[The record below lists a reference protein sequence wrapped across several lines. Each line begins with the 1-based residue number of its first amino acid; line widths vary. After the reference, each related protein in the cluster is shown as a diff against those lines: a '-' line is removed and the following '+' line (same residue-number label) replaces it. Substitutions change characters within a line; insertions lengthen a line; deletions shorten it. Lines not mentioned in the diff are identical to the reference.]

1 VVGQRMTISF
11 AIEHHDR
18 LVDGI
23 VEAFWTRESLVSEM
37 MPLQIAPELFDVV
50 ELRRQNRLSHC
61 KRALG
66 LDRSRPRGNGS
77 PQCVDPTLAESA
89 ASEPHGI
96 LAHAEGLGDP
106 RARPACQGQQERPRP
121 IRLASI
127 PRVAEDNE
135 VTPLR
140 GARDNRGFARH
151 NPHPEPNQ
159 EMESQTASV
168 GHPAETCLGGAR
180 AG

>member
-1 VVGQRMTISF
+1 
-11 AIEHHDR
+11 
-18 LVDGI
+18 
-23 VEAFWTRESLVSEM
+23 
-37 MPLQIAPELFDVV
+37 
-50 ELRRQNRLSHC
+50 
-61 KRALG
+61 
-66 LDRSRPRGNGS
+66 
-77 PQCVDPTLAESA
+77 
-89 ASEPHGI
+89 
-96 LAHAEGLGDP
+96 
-106 RARPACQGQQERPRP
+106 
-121 IRLASI
+121 
-127 PRVAEDNE
+127 VAEDNE